1 MNESEELDCHLVFVF
16 NIHIENINN
25 HLLRVRHI
33 GLRQSRKSGR
43 TAVGSGIGTVVG
55 SGTGRVVGSG
65 IGTEVGSGFSTVVGM
80 ESNTK
85 LRAMSNKTSGPG

>member
-1 MNESEELDCHLVFVF
+1 MFVF

-25 HLLRVRHI
+25 HLLCVRHI

-55 SGTGRVVGSG
+55 SGTGRVVGRFVGSG
-65 IGTEVGSGFSTVVGM
+65 IGTEVGSGFGTVVGM

-85 LRAMSNKTSGPG
+85 SRAMSNKTSGPG